1 MNRLLLRSE
10 LTRDEG
16 ERLRLYKCSSGKF
29 TIGIGR
35 NIEDNG
41 ISKDESELMFA
52 NDVDR
57 VEKEARS
64 IFGKWKSIE
73 DARQRAL
80 VNMLFNLGMTRFLT
94 FKRMIGAVIRED
106 WDGAADEALNSTW
119 SRQVGERANRI
130 ANMLRS
136 GK

>member
-1 MNRLLLRSE
+1 MNKLLLRSE
-10 LTRDEG
+10 LKRDEG

-35 NIEDNG
+35 NVEDNG
-41 ISKDESELMFA
+41 ISKDESDLMFA

-64 IFGKWKSIE
+64 IFGNWKSIE

-80 VNMLFNLGMTRFLT
+80 VNMLFNLGMTRFMT

-106 WDGAADEALNSTW
+106 WDGAADEAINSTW

-130 ANMLRS
+130 ANMLRG

>member
-1 MNRLLLRSE
+1 
-10 LTRDEG
+10 
-16 ERLRLYKCSSGKF
+16 
-29 TIGIGR
+29 
-35 NIEDNG
+35 
-41 ISKDESELMFA
+41 MFA

-106 WDGAADEALNSTW
+106 WDGAADEALIQHGPGKW
-119 SRQVGERANRI
+119 VKERAV
-130 ANMLRS
+130 S
-136 GK
+136 QTC

>member
-1 MNRLLLRSE
+1 MNKLLLRSE
-10 LTRDEG
+10 LKRDEG
-16 ERLRLYKCSSGKF
+16 EKLRLYKCSSGKF

-64 IFGKWKSIE
+64 IFGNWKSIS

-80 VNMLFNLGMTRFLT
+80 VNMLFNLGMTRFMT

-106 WDGAADEALNSTW
+106 WDGAADEAINSTW